1 MLKYIYILSENVP
14 CSDARF
20 MRLVVVTGQDSKAQ
34 TALRAAACTYDVR
47 PGYMLRT
54 YIGSLVT
61 SNLGAAFFDF
71 TSLLST
77 TAAGGRVI
85 VIAFCVP
92 AWRPLACLSFDPRAW
107 KVALRASRS
116 EFRDLRAALGACS
129 TAKSSYGACKVVGG
143 ASHRERWSS
152 TFDGA
157 VVVGCCAQDY
167 SALRDRHL
175 TPRHT
180 TRLVCCH

>member
-47 PGYMLRT
+47 VGYMLRT

-85 VIAFCVP
+85 VIAVLCRPGVRSLVYLSTP
-92 AWRPLACLSFDPRAW
+92 EPGRWR
-107 KVALRASRS
+107 
-116 EFRDLRAALGACS
+116 
-129 TAKSSYGACKVVGG
+129 
-143 ASHRERWSS
+143 
-152 TFDGA
+152 
-157 VVVGCCAQDY
+157 
-167 SALRDRHL
+167 
-175 TPRHT
+175 
-180 TRLVCCH
+180 